1 MTRPFEIAGVEVALG
16 ETRQIRLKISE
27 LYNAA
32 PVNVPI
38 LVIRGARD
46 GPRLFLTA
54 AIHGDEI
61 NGTQIIRRLIFH
73 RDWSD
78 LRGTLVCIPI
88 VNVFGF
94 FNHSRYLPDRR
105 DLNRSFPGR
114 AGGSNAGRI
123 AYKLF
128 HEVVRK
134 CDVGIDF
141 HTAAVRR
148 TNYPHI
154 RADWSNPAVRRLARA
169 FGCELILDRPG
180 EPTTLRAS
188 ACREGIPVIVYEAGE
203 TFRFQPSIVRRGV
216 DGVLNVM
223 AHLKMIDHAA
233 RPAPFEAVLRKT
245 AWLRAARAGILA
257 MKVRPGA
264 VVAKGEVVAANTN
277 PFGRERNTVRAPFD
291 GFVLGATTWPSLNPG
306 DAILHLGEV
315 TGDLAA
321 LRRNL
326 ARLKSAARS

>member
-1 MTRPFEIAGVEVALG
+1 MAELFDIAGIEVAPG

-38 LVIRGARD
+38 LVIRGKED

-78 LRGTLVCIPI
+78 LRGVLVCVPI

-105 DLNRSFPGR
+105 DLNRSFPGF
-114 AGGSNAGRI
+114 ATGSNAGRI
-123 AYKLF
+123 AHKLF
-128 HEVVRK
+128 HEIVRK
-134 CDVGIDF
+134 CDFGIDF

-148 TNYPHI
+148 TNHPHI
-154 RADWSNPAVRRLARA
+154 RADWTNPAVRRLARA

-188 ACREGIPVIVYEAGE
+188 ACKAGVPVIVYEAGE

-216 DGVLNVM
+216 AGVLNVLG
-223 AHLKMIDHAA
+223 ALKMIDHKPTPAA
-233 RPAPFEAVLRKT
+233 FELIIRRTSWV
-245 AWLRAARAGILA
+245 RASRAGILA
-257 MKVRPGA
+257 MKVRPGSI
-264 VVAKGEVVAANTN
+264 VRKGEIVAANTN
-277 PFGRERNTVRAPFD
+277 PFGRERNAVRAPFD

-306 DAILHLGEV
+306 DAIMHLGAV
-315 TGDLAA
+315 NGDLKA
-321 LRRNL
+321 LRRQL
-326 ARLKSAARS
+326 AKLRENQ